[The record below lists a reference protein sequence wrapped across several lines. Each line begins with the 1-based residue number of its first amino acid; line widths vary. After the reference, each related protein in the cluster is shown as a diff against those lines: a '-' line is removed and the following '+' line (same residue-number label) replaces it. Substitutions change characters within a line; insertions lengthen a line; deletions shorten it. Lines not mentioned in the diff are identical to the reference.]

1 MRGTLFQRSKRYLI
15 VGSVVLILV
24 LSIWTFFFADNR
36 ESKTGRADAATNDEQ
51 QPVAPTNLLRGVNLV
66 RESTEEIDSYQL
78 DVPLY
83 NQLSEPALKWGCEVT
98 ALGMLMAYYGFDGDK
113 NRLQDAIEKVPYTDE
128 FGLMGNPNI
137 GFVGDAT
144 GKALGTGVN
153 HGPVTQLAKKY
164 VEPRYQVID
173 ATGSELETLLSQVKA
188 GNPVWV
194 VVTIDYQL
202 LQESDFQTWQTA
214 QGPIQ
219 VTFKHHAAILTG
231 YDKEAIYLNDAYGK
245 KVIVERTKF
254 EQIYRGMGKQG
265 IYFERNSLS

>member
-1 MRGTLFQRSKRYLI
+1 MKQTFYQPCKRYLI
-15 VGSVVLILV
+15 IGSVIVILAM
-24 LSIWTFFFADNR
+24 SIWYFFFAYNR
-36 ESKTGRADAATNDEQ
+36 GAKTETADAATNDQ
-51 QPVAPTNLLRGVNLV
+51 QPTFPSTDLLRGGIS
-66 RESTEEIDSYQL
+66 ETAQIEEIDNYQL

-98 ALGMLMAYYGFDGDK
+98 ALGMLLAYYGFDGDK

-144 GKALGTGVN
+144 GKNLGTGAN
-153 HGPVTQLAKKY
+153 HGPVAQLAQKK
-164 VEPRYQVID
+164 VAPRYQVID
-173 ATGSELETLLSQVKA
+173 ATGHELNTLLTQVRA

-194 VVTIDYQL
+194 VVTIDYQIPVA
-202 LQESDFQTWQTA
+202 SDFQTWQTA
-214 QGPIQ
+214 QGPVK

-245 KVIVERTKF
+245 RVTVERQKF
-254 EQIYRGMGKQG
+254 EQLYEAMGKQG
-265 IYFERNSLS
+265 IYFERKSLS